1 VHDDSPPASIA
12 PAVEIRRTRGRD
24 ELAAAV
30 ALRRAVFCGEQG
42 VPVEL
47 ELDGRDGDAVHLVAV
62 HDGEVIGTCRVLV
75 DGGTAKLGR
84 LAVVRPHRGRR
95 TGSALVAAAEAQAL
109 AAGASR
115 IVLHAQ
121 AHATRLYAAHGFR
134 VSGSPFVQA
143 GIEHVTMEKA
153 LA

>member
-12 PAVEIRRTRGRD
+12 AAVEIRPARGGD

-30 ALRRAVFCGEQG
+30 ALRRAVFCDEQG

-47 ELDGRDGDAVHLVAV
+47 ELDGRDDQALHLVAV
-62 HDGEVIGTCRVLV
+62 QDEEVIGTCRLLV
-75 DGGTAKLGR
+75 EAGTAKLGR
-84 LAVVRPHRGRR
+84 LAVLRPYRRRR
-95 TGSALVAAAEAQAL
+95 TGAALVAAAQAQAR
-109 AAGASR
+109 AAGARR

-121 AHATRLYAAHGFR
+121 AHATRLYAVHGFR
-134 VSGSPFVQA
+134 ASGSPFLEA
-143 GIEHVTMEKA
+143 AIEHVAMEKA